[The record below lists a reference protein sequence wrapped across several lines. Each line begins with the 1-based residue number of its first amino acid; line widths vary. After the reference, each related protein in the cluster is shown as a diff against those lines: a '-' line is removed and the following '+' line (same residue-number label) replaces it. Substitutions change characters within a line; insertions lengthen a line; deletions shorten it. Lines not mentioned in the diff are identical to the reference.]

1 MEYELKPCPF
11 CGGTATLKQ
20 DPTQSW
26 YIECF
31 CGVFKGYYTKKQN
44 AIDAWNRRAT
54 DANVGDGWISVKDE
68 LPEEH
73 NSLFA
78 KFYGTEK
85 WRKGMFRKISNE
97 VLVVLK
103 FKDGSN
109 RVTAL
114 KTHDGVWDLSSI
126 YQADITHWQPLPA
139 PPKGESH
146 EA

>member
-68 LPEEH
+68 LPKEDGEFLVLYGGKKAGIR
-73 NSLFA
+73 LFLNGTFRLNYESA
-78 KFYGTEK
+78 KSYET
-85 WRKGMFRKISNE
+85 
-97 VLVVLK
+97 L
-103 FKDGSN
+103 
-109 RVTAL
+109 
-114 KTHDGVWDLSSI
+114 
-126 YQADITHWQPLPA
+126 THWRPLPK
-139 PPKGESH
+139 PPEGEKDDG
-146 EA
+146 